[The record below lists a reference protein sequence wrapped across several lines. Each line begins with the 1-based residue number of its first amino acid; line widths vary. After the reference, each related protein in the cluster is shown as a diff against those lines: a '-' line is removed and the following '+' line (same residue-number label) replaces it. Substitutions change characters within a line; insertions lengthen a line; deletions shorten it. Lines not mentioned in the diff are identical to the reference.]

1 MNALVKHQP
10 ETAIETRQP
19 SLAVLMDRFIEAQ
32 DVSESSRSTYR
43 RELRQFVK
51 WLEQTGRSKRMDQL
65 TRQDILAY
73 KQDLFSSGRSSYT
86 VSGYLVAVRRLYEW
100 LEAEKVY
107 PNIAAGVKG
116 AKKAKG
122 FRRDCLT
129 PSQIREAL
137 DSIDETT
144 AEGRRDYALL
154 NLLARTG
161 LRTVEISRARVQDL
175 RQEAGEAVLW
185 VQGKGRESR
194 DDFVLLVDDTLRP
207 LRDWLASRGPLAD
220 TAPLFCSLSPKN
232 YGQALTTRSISRIV
246 KETFRRIGLDDG
258 RLTAHSLRHTAVTL
272 AIKGGASLPQ
282 AQAMARHT
290 DPKTTMVYFHNVDRV
305 EAGAERYIHF

>member
-1 MNALVKHQP
+1 MFVLSSRLHSVGCLCYYTASGGTRSRREASMNALVKHQP

-107 PNIAAGVKG
+107 PNIAKDVKG

-122 FRRDCLT
+122 FRRDGLT

-144 AEGRRDYALL
+144 PEGLRDFALL

-161 LRTVEISRARVQDL
+161 LRTRLLYTSP
-175 RQEAGEAVLW
+175 
-185 VQGKGRESR
+185 SPR
-194 DDFVLLVDDTLRP
+194 D
-207 LRDWLASRGPLAD
+207 S
-220 TAPLFCSLSPKN
+220 
-232 YGQALTTRSISRIV
+232 
-246 KETFRRIGLDDG
+246 
-258 RLTAHSLRHTAVTL
+258 
-272 AIKGGASLPQ
+272 
-282 AQAMARHT
+282 
-290 DPKTTMVYFHNVDRV
+290 
-305 EAGAERYIHF
+305 